1 MFSQDTRERDK
12 FTRCQEQYPFV
23 FTMQT
28 RWVTFLCMFVLRT
41 IENLGGKKGRLEREG
56 RQPGRSKEAEKRVFE
71 KWKADTAQV
80 TGFSGGKKRKKKC
93 KIKRHIYLCTNT
105 ARNAAAWLQ
114 VSSHGPFPPP
124 LLIIYWCKQLAHA
137 KQILYIKSQLS
148 EGGSSVWQSALR

>member
-28 RWVTFLCMFVLRT
+28 RWVTFLFMFVLRT
-41 IENLGGKKGRLEREG
+41 IENLGGKKGLLRTRG
-56 RQPGRSKEAEKRVFE
+56 ARQLQRNKRVFG
-71 KWKADTAQV
+71 KWKDATAQLN
-80 TGFSGGKKRKKKC
+80 GFSGGKKIKKKC
-93 KIKRHIYLCTNT
+93 KIKKCTHLYRDP
-105 ARNAAAWLQ
+105 ARKAAAQLQ
-114 VSSHGPFPPP
+114 ISVRSPFPPP

-148 EGGSSVWQSALR
+148 EGGSSIWQSAFR